1 MQNKHFFFFLDV
13 PTFGEGSQAGLTEE
27 KKYSTSSPQQKAA
40 QQEKVMGQKKYV
52 EWMVMVGGGK

>member
-1 MQNKHFFFFLDV
+1 MDV
-13 PTFGEGSQAGLTEE
+13 PTFGEGSQVGLTEE